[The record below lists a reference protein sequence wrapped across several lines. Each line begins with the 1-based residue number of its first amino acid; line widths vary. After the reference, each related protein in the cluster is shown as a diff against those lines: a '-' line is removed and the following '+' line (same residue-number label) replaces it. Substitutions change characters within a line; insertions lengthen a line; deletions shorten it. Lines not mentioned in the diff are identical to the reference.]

1 MNVSPQLQP
10 DQNPIAWDD
19 HVRVYEETFEP
30 LTLQFAA
37 AALARLAPLHGKS
50 LIDVGAG
57 AGGAAI
63 LAARQCAKVT
73 AIDAAHGMVLRINQR
88 TRENGLSNL
97 EALPADAAQLPF
109 PDATFDL
116 GLSVL
121 GIVLMPDAARGMAEM
136 RRVLKLGSK
145 VAFVTWTQP
154 HRYELAAR
162 LRAAIDQVRPQPLS
176 QAPNQTS
183 PAQLRYVEAANFQA
197 LIESARFKV
206 DSIEVVE
213 AYLEA
218 KDADWLG
225 QRLAFAPGLAATMAG
240 LAQDKAAVVEAFV
253 RDLRLD
259 YGIGQIALRAVSY
272 IGIAT
277 AI

>member
-1 MNVSPQLQP
+1 M
-10 DQNPIAWDD
+10 
-19 HVRVYEETFEP
+19 YEETFEP

-63 LAARQCAKVT
+63 LAARECAKVT
-73 AIDAAHGMVLRINQR
+73 AIDAAKGMVLRINQR

-97 EALPADAAQLPF
+97 EAWPADAAQLAF

-121 GIVLMPDAARGMAEM
+121 GIVLMPNAERGMAEM

-145 VAFVTWTQP
+145 VALVTWTQP

-162 LRAAIDQVRPQPLS
+162 LRAAIDKVRPQPLS
-176 QAPNQTS
+176 QAPNQTG
-183 PAQLRYVEAANFQA
+183 PAQLRYVEAANFRA
-197 LIESARFKV
+197 LIESAQFKV
-206 DSIEVVE
+206 ESIEVVE
-213 AYLEA
+213 ACLEA

-225 QRLAFAPGLAATMAG
+225 QRLAFAPGLAATISG
-240 LAQDKAAVVEAFV
+240 LEQDKSAVIEAFV
-253 RDLRLD
+253 ADLRQD
-259 YGIGQIALRAVSY
+259 YGTGPIALRAVAHV
-272 IGIAT
+272 GLAT
-277 AI
+277 AC